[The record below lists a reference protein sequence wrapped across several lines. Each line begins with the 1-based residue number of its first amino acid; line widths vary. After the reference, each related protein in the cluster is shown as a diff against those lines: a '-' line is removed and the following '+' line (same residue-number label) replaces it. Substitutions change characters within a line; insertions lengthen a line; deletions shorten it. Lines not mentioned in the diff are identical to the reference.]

1 MRQNF
6 MPLGLLVHIIC
17 VVLLVGTE
25 AKSDKSSFSFRNK
38 VSSIQ
43 NNHQSL
49 KYYPSRYSSVAFT
62 FSPFER
68 IKNDFLALTRRV
80 TARHILIPKS
90 MDAALALKQNI
101 RNRVYTGRKGD
112 DDEDNVEKM
121 YIEDAF
127 VAAAKRYSQDEET
140 SSMGGLLGTLVPQG
154 YCRAPELDRAC
165 FEVPLGQIAGPIES
179 NYGYHLILVT
189 ERTNCPK
196 LDGKYTR
203 IVRDGKRAVFTTNSE
218 IPTVAEETAQVALT
232 QVAFWIITSLAGGLL
247 AEVAAKA
254 AGVMETLPWEETIPF
269 E

>member
-1 MRQNF
+1 MKQKF
-6 MPLGLLVHIIC
+6 TPFQLLFRIIC
-17 VVLLVGTE
+17 VVLVVGIDS
-25 AKSDKSSFSFRNK
+25 KSDKLTLSSRK
-38 VSSIQ
+38 IASSIPKRNQ
-43 NNHQSL
+43 SFNHFS
-49 KYYPSRYSSVAFT
+49 SRHSSIAFT

-101 RNRVYTGRKGD
+101 RNRVYTGRKE
-112 DDEDNVEKM
+112 DDEEEKM
-121 YIEDAF
+121 YVEDAF

-140 SSMGGLLGTLVPQG
+140 SSRGGLLGTLVPQG